1 MTCLGS
7 VLIDRSVRALRE
19 EPYSQKEAE
28 LAVGLR
34 TDNGRPEKMH
44 LDDEISAAQ
53 AAIVSAGYDDEPVEE
68 DQGLGSTTPT

>member
-1 MTCLGS
+1 M
-7 VLIDRSVRALRE
+7 RALRE

-34 TDNGRPEKMH
+34 TDNGRPEKMY

-53 AAIVSAGYDDEPVEE
+53 AAIVSADYEDEPAEKDE
-68 DQGLGSTTPT
+68 GLGSTTPT